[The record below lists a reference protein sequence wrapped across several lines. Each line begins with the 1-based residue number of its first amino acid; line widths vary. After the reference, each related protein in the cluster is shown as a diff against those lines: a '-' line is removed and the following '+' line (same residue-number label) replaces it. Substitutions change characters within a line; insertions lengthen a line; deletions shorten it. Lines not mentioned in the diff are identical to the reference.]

1 MQSGHRNQRK
11 DISSLSFFLSSLLP
25 PSRPL
30 SSPSILLFL
39 ACSTHHAYLDPMHYG
54 KDSRLQDQKN
64 MIVDSFS
71 SVGTFFPV
79 LVSIA
84 PVFCSEASSDTISYV
99 FPCSSVNLMMVT
111 YAHASMATFCF

>member
-1 MQSGHRNQRK
+1 
-11 DISSLSFFLSSLLP
+11 
-25 PSRPL
+25 
-30 SSPSILLFL
+30 
-39 ACSTHHAYLDPMHYG
+39 MHYG

-84 PVFCSEASSDTISYV
+84 PVFCSEAPLTPYR
-99 FPCSSVNLMMVT
+99 T
-111 YAHASMATFCF
+111 YFLARR